1 VDDEQGLARSL
12 SRARDALARSAGPP
26 THPALSGRSHGPVSS
41 AFGVL
46 ALVLLVTAFMTG
58 HHWMLVLALAAAAA
72 GGILFVSSQARG
84 LLGFDAQG
92 PKEQTHVGMGATVA
106 SDAVL
111 EAGARVEMGAT
122 VGARA
127 VVRSGA
133 VVKMGATVAADS
145 LLEKGAVVSWGAM
158 VDAGAVIQEGAIV
171 GAGSHVQK
179 GARVPPGMWLRPGA
193 TYGAS
198 AGLLPALGSRAK
210 AAESDPRQARAAA
223 VCDRLDA
230 ELRASPERVRA
241 FLGGSA
247 ETLGSL
253 RRTCE
258 DLARRE
264 REIRVEAD
272 AAALGRLSEERAAL
286 EKRTAAEKD
295 PLIGQS
301 LRGALAAIDEQ
312 RRQREMLKL
321 AADRL
326 EAEHTRLLYTLEGL
340 ASQFVRLRTAGA
352 QMEIEPAER
361 ERAVGQ
367 LRAELDAIAD
377 ALEEVARTAPEAMSG
392 AIAEGPA
399 TGGADVAAH
408 DSVRARER

>member
-1 VDDEQGLARSL
+1 MPQPSDEQGLARSL
-12 SRARDALARSAGPP
+12 SRARDALARGPSPLALRKRSPAPASA
-26 THPALSGRSHGPVSS
+26 AL
-41 AFGVL
+41 GVL
-46 ALVLLVTAFMTG
+46 ALVLFVSAFKTG
-58 HHWMLVLALAAAAA
+58 HHWLLVLALAAAAA
-72 GGILFVSSQARG
+72 GGLLFASAQARG
-84 LLGFDAQG
+84 ILADLLGQG
-92 PKEQTHVGMGATVA
+92 PKGETHVGMGATVA
-106 SDAVL
+106 GDAVL
-111 EAGARVEMGAT
+111 EPGARVEMGAT

-198 AGLLPALGSRAK
+198 AALLPAPGSRPRP
-210 AAESDPRQARAAA
+210 AESDPRQARAAA
-223 VCDRLDA
+223 VCDRLEA

-241 FLGGSA
+241 FLGGSE
-247 ETLGSL
+247 ETLASL

-264 REIRVEAD
+264 GEIRAEAD
-272 AAALGRLSEERAAL
+272 ANALSRLAEERAAL
-286 EKRTAAEKD
+286 EKRAAAEQD

-301 LRGALAAIDEQ
+301 LRGALSAIDDQ
-312 RRQREMLKL
+312 RRQRDLLKL

-340 ASQFVRLRTAGA
+340 ASQFLRLRTAGA

-361 ERAVGQ
+361 ERALGQ

-377 ALEEVARTAPEAMSG
+377 ALEEVTRASPEGMPASL
-392 AIAEGPA
+392 AEAPA
-399 TGGADVAAH
+399 TGADLPGHESA
-408 DSVRARER
+408 RARER